1 MPLEPFLK
9 KNAGT
14 GPAIRLVLV
23 AAAVAIGDLSWG
35 TQFVSSSKR
44 SRDEEEKASKITAS
58 LRPKMAQQSFRRR
71 E

>member
-1 MPLEPFLK
+1 MPLEPFL

-23 AAAVAIGDLSWG
+23 AAAVAIGDPSWG
-35 TQFVSSSKR
+35 TQCVSSSKR
-44 SRDEEEKASKITAS
+44 SGDEEEKASKITAS
-58 LRPKMAQQSFRRR
+58 FHPKIAQQSFRRR

>member
-1 MPLEPFLK
+1 MPLEPFLN

-14 GPAIRLVLV
+14 DLAIRLVLV

-35 TQFVSSSKR
+35 TQVVSSLKR
-44 SRDEEEKASKITAS
+44 SRDEEEKASKITACF
-58 LRPKMAQQSFRRR
+58 RPRMAQQSFRRR